1 MATIAEML
9 AAIKDTEN
17 PIEDA
22 DAFIAGIVKAHEDEI
37 SVRDAKVNQTL
48 EAVKAK
54 EAELTKLK
62 VHNYDLIQCIPVAD
76 KPDEND
82 KEPEAK
88 ASGVNA
94 MFE

>member
-9 AAIKDTEN
+9 AALKDSEN
-17 PIEDA
+17 PIEDT

-48 EAVKAK
+48 EAVAK
-54 EAELTKLK
+54 KEEELTKLK
-62 VHNYDLIQCIPVAD
+62 VHNYDLTLKIPVAD
-76 KPDEND
+76 KPDEDD
-82 KEPEAK
+82 KPEAK